1 MIKGDFI
8 LNYSQMK
15 SVLQKIST
23 ADAEQTT
30 ENILSVYEWQR
41 HCVIN
46 FIYFSQIVSQHVFLN
61 SKKKT
66 GKGI

>member
-1 MIKGDFI
+1 LFNKIHACITLIKRYNVIKGDFI

-30 ENILSVYEWQR
+30 ENILSVYE
-41 HCVIN
+41 
-46 FIYFSQIVSQHVFLN
+46 
-61 SKKKT
+61 
-66 GKGI
+66 